1 MQEKSR
7 LVENVGEAPL
17 TEDATVPEKTVATA
31 ERPKDDPEAVSKLP
45 LVYPDMRVPF
55 ALLILCFI
63 AWGVAQDLT
72 APMVAAFKGI
82 FTMSTLQASLV
93 QFSYFGAYFALALPA
108 AFINQR
114 FGYKVG
120 VLCGLGLAAVGGFMF
135 YPASVA
141 MTYGWFLAALFVLAA
156 GLSILETS
164 ANPFAI
170 AMGPEENATKRL
182 NLAQAFN
189 PLGTNLGVLLAI
201 FLIYPYLNPA
211 TAEQRAAM
219 PPEWLREIQTAELN
233 AVMGPYLGLAV
244 ALVVIWVAIAVK
256 KTPTSHETV
265 VSEAADPELTFG
277 RTAGRLF
284 RNPSYAFG
292 VAAQFFNVAAQ
303 VCIWTYII
311 IYVDEVVPGG
321 DKIMGGFFLQASLI
335 VFFIAR
341 FVMVWLMNYFKATL
355 LLSVLGFAAVA
366 LCLYAAFVPGLSGAW
381 ALVAVS
387 FCLSLMFPTIYG
399 VSLRGLGPDTK
410 FGAAFLVMAIVG
422 GAIMPA
428 VQGAVTDATN
438 AAIAFIVPAA
448 CFAIVACYGL
458 YDLNRSKSADEEDT
472 EIVMSGH

>member
-1 MQEKSR
+1 MQKKAP
-7 LVENVGEAPL
+7 LVEDKVDEV
-17 TEDATVPEKTVATA
+17 EDAPVDGHTAADRAAEVDEKVGN
-31 ERPKDDPEAVSKLP
+31 KLP
-45 LVYPDMRVPF
+45 LVYPDMVVPF

-93 QFSYFGAYFALALPA
+93 QFAYFGAYFALALPA

-120 VLCGLGLAAVGGFMF
+120 VLTGLGLAAVGGIMF

-141 MTYGWFLAALFVLAA
+141 LTYGFFLAALFVLAA

-189 PLGTNLGVLLAI
+189 PLGTNLGVLLAV
-201 FLIYPYLNPA
+201 FLIYPFLNPA

-219 PPEWLREIQTAELN
+219 PPEWLREIQTIELN

-244 ALVVIWVAIAVK
+244 ALSLIWVAIALK
-256 KTPTSHETV
+256 KTPRHEVVTRESH
-265 VSEAADPELTFG
+265 DPSLSFG
-277 RTAGRLF
+277 PTAGRLF
-284 RNPSYAFG
+284 RNKGYAFG
-292 VAAQFFNVAAQ
+292 VVAQFFNVAAQ
-303 VCIWTYII
+303 VCVWTYII
-311 IYVDEVVPGG
+311 IYVDEIVPGG

-341 FVMVWLMNYFKATL
+341 FVMVWLMNYIRATRL
-355 LLSVLGFAAVA
+355 LAILGFTAVV
-366 LCLYAAFVPGLSGAW
+366 LCLYAAFVPGISGAW

-428 VQGAVTDATN
+428 VMGAVTDAAN
-438 AAIAFIVPAA
+438 AAIAFIVPAV
-448 CFAIVACYGL
+448 CFAVVACYGL
-458 YDLNRSKSADEEDT
+458 YDLARKKSGDEAEAEA

>member
-1 MQEKSR
+1 MQKKAP
-7 LVENVGEAPL
+7 LVEEEEKA
-17 TEDATVPEKTVATA
+17 ATGRAVADK
-31 ERPKDDPEAVSKLP
+31 PAVVDEPAGAKLP
-45 LVYPDMRVPF
+45 LVYPDMVIPF

-93 QFSYFGAYFALALPA
+93 QFAYFGAYFLLALPA

-120 VLCGLGLAAVGGFMF
+120 VLAGLGLAALGAFLF
-135 YPASVA
+135 YPASLV
-141 MTYGWFLAALFVLAA
+141 MTYGFFLAALFVMAA

-164 ANPFAI
+164 ANPFVI
-170 AMGPEENATKRL
+170 AMGPEDNATKRL

-189 PLGTNLGVLLAI
+189 PLGTNLGVLLAVL
-201 FLIYPYLNPA
+201 LIYPHLNPA
-211 TAEQRAAM
+211 TAEQREAM
-219 PPEWLREIQTAELN
+219 PPEWLVEIQRAELN

-244 ALVVIWVAIAVK
+244 ALALIWVAIALR

-265 VSEAADPELTFG
+265 VSDTHMNFG
-277 RTAGRLF
+277 ATAGRLF
-284 RNPSYAFG
+284 RNRGYSFG

-303 VCIWTYII
+303 VCVWTYII
-311 IYVDEVVPGG
+311 LYVDEVVPGG

-341 FVMVWLMNYFKATL
+341 FVMVWLMNYVRATKL
-355 LLSVLGFAAVA
+355 LAILAAAAVL
-366 LCLYAAFVPGLSGAW
+366 LCLYAAFVPGVSGAW
-381 ALVAVS
+381 AIVAVS

-428 VQGAVTDATN
+428 VMGAVTDATN
-438 AAIAFIVPAA
+438 AAIAFIVPAV
-448 CFAIVACYGL
+448 CFAFVGAYGL
-458 YDLNRSKSADEEDT
+458 YDLSRSRTGDGADEP

>member
-1 MQEKSR
+1 MQEKAP
-7 LVENVGEAPL
+7 LVGEPAKADTGSTVDTIDETETVEETSPL
-17 TEDATVPEKTVATA
+17 DVTG
-31 ERPKDDPEAVSKLP
+31 RGLP
-45 LVYPDMRVPF
+45 LVYPDMVIPF

-93 QFSYFGAYFALALPA
+93 QFAYFGAYFALALPA

-114 FGYKVG
+114 YGYKVG
-120 VLCGLGLAAVGGFMF
+120 VLAGLGLAALGAFLF

-141 MTYGWFLAALFVLAA
+141 MTYGFFLAALFVMAA

-189 PLGTNLGVLLAI
+189 PLGTNVGVLLAI

-211 TAEQRAAM
+211 TAEQREAM
-219 PPEWLREIQTAELN
+219 PAEWLVEIQRAELN
-233 AVMGPYLGLAV
+233 AVMGPYLGLAC
-244 ALVVIWVAIAVK
+244 ALVLIWIAIALK
-256 KTPTSHETV
+256 KTPKSHEV
-265 VSEAADPELTFG
+265 VTSETTDATLGFG
-277 RTAGRLF
+277 ATAGRLF
-284 RNPSYAFG
+284 RNPKYAFG
-292 VAAQFFNVAAQ
+292 VVAQFFNVAAQ
-303 VCIWTYII
+303 VCVWTYII
-311 IYVDEVVPGG
+311 IYVDEIVPGG

-341 FVMVWLMNYFKATL
+341 FIMVWLMNYIRATKL
-355 LLSVLGFAAVA
+355 LAILGAAAVL
-366 LCLYAAFVPGLSGAW
+366 LCLYAAFFPGISGAW
-381 ALVAVS
+381 ALVMVS

-399 VSLRGLGPDTK
+399 VALRGLGPDTK

-428 VQGAVTDATN
+428 VMGAVTDATN
-438 AAIAFIVPAA
+438 VAVAFIVPAV
-448 CFAIVACYGL
+448 CFAFVAAYGV
-458 YDLNRSKSADEEDT
+458 YDMSKSRGVDEPK
-472 EIVMSGH
+472 IVMSGH

>member
-1 MQEKSR
+1 MQKKAPTVDER
-7 LVENVGEAPL
+7 AADGEAA
-17 TEDATVPEKTVATA
+17 EV
-31 ERPKDDPEAVSKLP
+31 ERPQAVDEEPSAKVP
-45 LVYPDMRVPF
+45 LVYSDMVVPF

-93 QFSYFGAYFALALPA
+93 QFAYFGAYFALALPA

-114 FGYKVG
+114 FGYKTG
-120 VLCGLGLAAVGGFMF
+120 VLSGLGLAAVGAFMF
-135 YPASVA
+135 YPASLA
-141 MTYGWFLAALFVLAA
+141 MTYGFFLAALFVLAA

-219 PPEWLREIQTAELN
+219 PPEWLREIQATELN
-233 AVMGPYLGLAV
+233 AVMGPYIGLAV
-244 ALVVIWVAIAVK
+244 ALALIWVAIAVK
-256 KTPTSHETV
+256 KTPKSHEV
-265 VSEAADPELTFG
+265 VAGDKDPELKFG
-277 RTAGRLF
+277 PTAGRLF
-284 RNPSYAFG
+284 RNRSYAFG

-303 VCIWTYII
+303 VCVWTYII

-341 FVMVWLMNYFKATL
+341 FVMVWLMNYVRATKL
-355 LLSVLGFAAVA
+355 LAILGGAAVL
-366 LCLYAAFVPGLSGAW
+366 LCLYAAFIPGTSGAW
-381 ALVAVS
+381 AIVLVS

-428 VQGAVTDATN
+428 VMGAVTDATN
-438 AAIAFIVPAA
+438 AAVAFIVPAV
-448 CFAIVACYGL
+448 CFAFVAGYGL
-458 YDLNRSKSADEEDT
+458 YDLSRARSSDEDEPA
-472 EIVMSGH
+472 IVMSGH

>member
-1 MQEKSR
+1 MQKKAP
-7 LVENVGEAPL
+7 LVEEPAATTDHPAAETEADE
-17 TEDATVPEKTVATA
+17 T
-31 ERPKDDPEAVSKLP
+31 SGGKLP
-45 LVYPDMRVPF
+45 LVYPDMIIPF
-55 ALLILCFI
+55 ALLIMCFV
-63 AWGVAQDLT
+63 AWGTAQDLT

-114 FGYKVG
+114 YGYKVG
-120 VLCGLGLAAVGGFMF
+120 VLTGLGLAALGAFLF
-135 YPASVA
+135 YPASLV
-141 MTYGWFLAALFVLAA
+141 MTYSFFLAALFVLAA

-170 AMGPEENATKRL
+170 AMGPEENSTKRL

-189 PLGTNLGVLLAI
+189 PLGTNLGVLLAV

-219 PPEWLREIQTAELN
+219 PPEWLREIQSAELN

-244 ALVVIWVAIAVK
+244 ALALIWVAIAVK
-256 KTPTSHETV
+256 KTPKSHEV
-265 VSEAADPELTFG
+265 VEEDTPVHFG
-277 RTAGRLF
+277 STARRLF
-284 RNPSYAFG
+284 SNRSYTFG

-303 VCIWTYII
+303 VCVWTYII

-321 DKIMGGFFLQASLI
+321 DKILGGFFLQFSLI

-341 FVMVWLMNYFKATL
+341 FVMVWLMNYVRATKL
-355 LLSVLGFAAVA
+355 LAILGFTAVA
-366 LCLYAAFVPGLSGAW
+366 LCLYAAFVPGTSGAW
-381 ALVAVS
+381 AIVMVS

-428 VQGAVTDATN
+428 VMGAVTDAAN
-438 AAIAFIVPAA
+438 AAIAFIVPAV
-448 CFAIVACYGL
+448 CFAFVASYGL
-458 YDLNRSKSADEEDT
+458 YDLSRKRTGDEE
-472 EIVMSGH
+472 EEPAIVMSGH

>member
-1 MQEKSR
+1 MQKKAPSVAEEEK
-7 LVENVGEAPL
+7 AP
-17 TEDATVPEKTVATA
+17 TGTAVADK
-31 ERPKDDPEAVSKLP
+31 PAVVDEPAGAKLP
-45 LVYPDMRVPF
+45 LVYPDMVIPF

-93 QFSYFGAYFALALPA
+93 QFAYFGAYFLLALPA

-120 VLCGLGLAAVGGFMF
+120 VLSGLGLAALGAFLF
-135 YPASVA
+135 YPASLV
-141 MTYGWFLAALFVLAA
+141 MTYGFFLAALFVMAA

-170 AMGPEENATKRL
+170 AMGPEENSTKRL

-189 PLGTNLGVLLAI
+189 PLGTNLGVLLAV

-211 TAEQRAAM
+211 TAEQREAM
-219 PPEWLREIQTAELN
+219 PPEWLVEIQRAELN

-244 ALVVIWVAIAVK
+244 ALALIWAAIAMR
-256 KTPTSHETV
+256 KTPTSHENV
-265 VSEAADPELTFG
+265 VSDTHMHFG
-277 RTAGRLF
+277 ATAGRLF
-284 RNPSYAFG
+284 RNRSYSFG

-303 VCIWTYII
+303 VCVWTYII
-311 IYVDEVVPGG
+311 LYVDEVVPGG
-321 DKIMGGFFLQASLI
+321 DKIMGGWFLQASLI

-341 FVMVWLMNYFKATL
+341 FVMVWLMNYIRATTL
-355 LLSVLGFAAVA
+355 LAILAFAAVL
-366 LCLYAAFVPGLSGAW
+366 LCLYAAFFPGVSGAW
-381 ALVAVS
+381 AIVAVS

-428 VQGAVTDATN
+428 VMGAVTDATN
-438 AAIAFIVPAA
+438 AAVAFVVPAA
-448 CFAIVACYGL
+448 CFAFVGAYGL
-458 YDLNRSKSADEEDT
+458 YDLSRSRSGGGADEP

>member
-1 MQEKSR
+1 
-7 LVENVGEAPL
+7 
-17 TEDATVPEKTVATA
+17 
-31 ERPKDDPEAVSKLP
+31 
-45 LVYPDMRVPF
+45 
-55 ALLILCFI
+55 LITCFV

-93 QFSYFGAYFALALPA
+93 QFAYFGAYFALALPA

-114 FGYKVG
+114 YGYKVG
-120 VLCGLGLAAVGGFMF
+120 VLTGLGLAAVGAFLF
-135 YPASVA
+135 YPASLV
-141 MTYGWFLAALFVLAA
+141 MTYGFFLAALFIMAA

-170 AMGPEENATKRL
+170 AMGPEENSTKRL

-189 PLGTNLGVLLAI
+189 PLGTNLGVLLAV

-219 PPEWLREIQTAELN
+219 PPEWLREIQAAELN

-244 ALVVIWVAIAVK
+244 ALVLIWVAIAVR
-256 KTPTSHETV
+256 KTPKSHEV
-265 VSEAADPELTFG
+265 VAEDIHMHFG
-277 RTAGRLF
+277 ATARRLF
-284 RNPSYAFG
+284 RNPSYALG

-303 VCIWTYII
+303 VCVWTYII

-321 DKIMGGFFLQASLI
+321 DKILGGFFLQASLI

-341 FVMVWLMNYFKATL
+341 FVMVWLMNYVRATKL
-355 LLSVLGFAAVA
+355 LAILGFAAVA
-366 LCLYAAFVPGLSGAW
+366 LCLYAAFVPGTSGAW
-381 ALVAVS
+381 AIVAVS

-428 VQGAVTDATN
+428 VMGAVTDATN
-438 AAIAFIVPAA
+438 AAVAFIVPAV
-448 CFAIVACYGL
+448 CFAFVAAYGL
-458 YDLNRSKSADEEDT
+458 YDLSRRRTGTEDEP

>member
-1 MQEKSR
+1 MQKKAPMVDERAAAGGGAAVVEK
-7 LVENVGEAPL
+7 
-17 TEDATVPEKTVATA
+17 
-31 ERPKDDPEAVSKLP
+31 PEAVDEEPGAKLP
-45 LVYPDMRVPF
+45 LVYRDMRIPF

-63 AWGVAQDLT
+63 AWGTAQDLT

-93 QFSYFGAYFALALPA
+93 QFAYFGAYFSLALPA

-120 VLCGLGLAAVGGFMF
+120 VLAGLGLAAVGAFMF

-141 MTYGWFLAALFVLAA
+141 MTYGFFLAALFVLAA

-170 AMGPEENATKRL
+170 AMGPEENSTKRL

-219 PPEWLREIQTAELN
+219 PPEWLREIQATELN
-233 AVMGPYLGLAV
+233 AVMGPYIGLAV
-244 ALVVIWVAIAVK
+244 ALALIWVAIAVK
-256 KTPTSHETV
+256 KTPKSHEV
-265 VSEAADPELTFG
+265 VASDHNPELGFG
-277 RTAGRLF
+277 ATAGRLF
-284 RNPSYAFG
+284 RNRSYAFG

-303 VCIWTYII
+303 VCVWTYVI
-311 IYVDEVVPGG
+311 IYVDEIVPGG

-335 VFFIAR
+335 LFFIAR
-341 FVMVWLMNYFKATL
+341 FVMVWLMNYVRATKL
-355 LLSVLGFAAVA
+355 LAILGAAAVL
-366 LCLYAAFVPGLSGAW
+366 LCLYAAFVPGTSGAW
-381 ALVAVS
+381 AIVLVS

-428 VQGAVTDATN
+428 VMGAVTDATN
-438 AAIAFIVPAA
+438 AAVAFIVPAV
-448 CFAIVACYGL
+448 CFAFVAAYGL
-458 YDLNRSKSADEEDT
+458 YDLSKARSGDGADEPK
-472 EIVMSGH
+472 IVMSGH